1 MASYNIIKVVY
12 ILIHKLKSEKNLT
25 KSDEAC
31 PKVDQEVSKQK
42 DK

>member
-12 ILIHKLKSEKNLT
+12 ILIHKLKSEKIKNLT

-31 PKVDQEVSKQK
+31 PKVDQ
-42 DK
+42 